1 VSRRRLVTLEQS
13 GCNSILPTV
22 SGDLKDEGSGGHA
35 ARSLTLEL
43 QAFTWEALGEECAK
57 LGMSIEELVSFSVLY
72 YLADR
77 DSGRIARRL
86 PAREKSSQSSP
97 FGNLLGN

>member
-1 VSRRRLVTLEQS
+1 
-13 GCNSILPTV
+13 V
-22 SGDLKDEGSGGHA
+22 SGAPKDDEGDRHA

-43 QAFTWEALGEECAK
+43 QAFAWEALGEECAK
-57 LGMSIEELVSFSVLY
+57 LGMAIEELVSFSVLY

-86 PAREKSSQSSP
+86 PTRGAPPEP
-97 FGNLLGN
+97 NPLGGLLDR

>member
-1 VSRRRLVTLEQS
+1 LEQGERKPS
-13 GCNSILPTV
+13 RPIV
-22 SGDLKDEGSGGHA
+22 SGTPEDDGADRHP

-43 QAFTWEALGEECAK
+43 QAFAWDALAEECAK
-57 LGMSIEELVSFSVLY
+57 LGMAIEELVSFSVLY

-86 PAREKSSQSSP
+86 PGRGAPAKPNPLGR
-97 FGNLLGN
+97 LLDR

>member
-1 VSRRRLVTLEQS
+1 MS
-13 GCNSILPTV
+13 GAP
-22 SGDLKDEGSGGHA
+22 KDDGVGRHA

-86 PAREKSSQSSP
+86 PARAAPAEP
-97 FGNLLGN
+97 NPLGRLLDR